1 MLGVTM
7 LVFFIHG
14 VATQN
19 VGYAD
24 GLKKLIKNDFVNNK
38 QNYPHFYSSFWGD
51 VLNDVGKL
59 WNYIDKDL
67 QDAKSQYSRSQFE
80 NIFRYREFR
89 EEFFSRF
96 IGDFFAY
103 MNPERGAKIRQ
114 KVASQLCD
122 FLNQNSLEKELHI
135 VAHSLG
141 SVILWDLLFSNRF
154 QIHQDSAFLVR
165 EVIQGF
171 SDSKSSHQVV
181 LKSITTMGSPVL
193 FVNTML
199 DLCTEATVQFTEHY
213 KNAPLRWT
221 NIIHASDIIAYPIKS
236 SLQKLFTSNISI
248 KDEYLIE
255 DANLIEKT
263 VRTIGQENIAMVA
276 GSKDSHIQYLNCEKT
291 ANIIIDNLTKDSSEN
306 NEDIK
311 TVILRLLQVS
321 GMTKDENQNN
331 LKFSQLYTRLKDRS
345 GTLYLYINQI
355 QIHHIYVLN
364 AENILQFGG
373 YVGWIDTSKFLEELE
388 FIKSNFGE

>member
-1 MLGVTM
+1 MLI
-7 LVFFIHG
+7 FFIHG

-24 GLKKLIKNDFVNNK
+24 GLKRLIKNDFLNKK
-38 QNYPHFYSSFWGD
+38 QNPPHFYSSFWAD
-51 VLNDVGKL
+51 ILNDIGKL
-59 WNYIDKDL
+59 WNYIDNDL
-67 QDAKSQYSRSQFE
+67 QDAKSQYSRAQFE

-122 FLNQNSLEKELHI
+122 FLNQNPSENELHI

-141 SVILWDLLFSNRF
+141 SVILWNLLFSNRF
-154 QIHQDSAFLVR
+154 QVTQDPTFIFR
-165 EVIQGF
+165 NVIQGL
-171 SDSKSSHQVV
+171 SDSTSSHQVL
-181 LKSITTMGSPVL
+181 LKSITTIGSPLL

-199 DLCTEATVQFTEHY
+199 ELRTEVIYQLAEHY
-213 KNAPLRWT
+213 NQEPLRWI

-236 SLQKLFTSNISI
+236 SLQGISS
-248 KDEYLIE
+248 KNLSLKNEYLIE
-255 DANLIEKT
+255 DVNLVEKT
-263 VRTIGQENIAMVA
+263 ARTIGQENVAMVA
-276 GSKDSHIQYLNCEKT
+276 GSKDAHIQYLNCSQT
-291 ANIIIDNLTKDSSEN
+291 AILIIENILGNLSEN
-306 NEDIK
+306 QGYIK
-311 TVILRLLQVS
+311 LVISRLLQVP
-321 GMTKDENQNN
+321 GMTKDENLDNI
-331 LKFSQLYTRLKDRS
+331 KASQIYTKLKDRS
-345 GTLYLYINQI
+345 GTLHLYINQI
-355 QIHHIYVLN
+355 QVHHIYVLN

-373 YVGWIDTSKFLEELE
+373 YVGWIDTTKFLEEIE